1 MYCCKDF
8 SSISVL
14 SLYEGELLGVVDKL
28 FFDKNLKKLVEVELV
43 GEDGVKLSLPTKNI
57 YHVGKNAITIRN
69 NQAVSIKIDS
79 NNLCS
84 NPTESKAYTIKG
96 EFIGIIK
103 EVYFNDKYLTQK
115 IELENGNFLETNL
128 VASCGKNTTIFYE
141 KDNVVDIKKFT
152 PNKKQKSSN
161 TNYNQAES
169 ETDKAVINTKTE
181 SENKDVENENKKEK
195 NIVQV
200 SDFLIGRTCTK
211 DIFNFNNE
219 ILIKAHSIINKK
231 NLKEISK
238 FGKLRELM
246 LFSK

>member
-28 FFDKNLKKLVEVELV
+28 FFDKNLKKLIEIELV

-57 YHVGKNAITIRN
+57 YHVGKNAITVRN
-69 NQAVSIKIDS
+69 NQAVNIKT
-79 NNLCS
+79 NTTTLCA

-141 KDNVVDIKKFT
+141 KDHNVDVKKFI

-161 TNYNQAES
+161 IAYKQAEI
-169 ETDKAVINTKTE
+169 EIEKEIINTKTE
-181 SENKDVENENKKEK
+181 IENKEVENENKKEK
-195 NIVQV
+195 NIVKV